1 MGGTIS
7 THQCLQSQLPLPST
21 RCGPFPS
28 SSTFSCFLF
37 ASLHFIVVV
46 PFNQT
51 MRPAGLCDLHVVPS
65 VALQASSV
73 RPTTQHIVTAHIII
87 ETQKI
92 QNCLRTVTHS
102 PHLTRLFPHPCIFTL
117 SCQLLN
123 HLFQPLEEAQIRN
136 IPSEKESRPGDLSVQ
151 PPPRRQLQLQLA
163 LHLPDLHLQTP
174 GKRDIL

>member
-1 MGGTIS
+1 
-7 THQCLQSQLPLPST
+7 
-21 RCGPFPS
+21 
-28 SSTFSCFLF
+28 
-37 ASLHFIVVV
+37 
-46 PFNQT
+46 
-51 MRPAGLCDLHVVPS
+51 MRPAELCDPHVVPS

-73 RPTTQHIVTAHIII
+73 RPTTQQIITTHILI
-87 ETQKI
+87 EKEKI
-92 QNCLRTVTHS
+92 EKCLHPLINC

-136 IPSEKESRPGDLSVQ
+136 IPSEKESRPGDLGVQ

-174 GKRDIL
+174 DKRDIYCNSYNVLTLRPDWRHCHDRDSQRAGSVRPTALSACSSPPAAPAIMATF